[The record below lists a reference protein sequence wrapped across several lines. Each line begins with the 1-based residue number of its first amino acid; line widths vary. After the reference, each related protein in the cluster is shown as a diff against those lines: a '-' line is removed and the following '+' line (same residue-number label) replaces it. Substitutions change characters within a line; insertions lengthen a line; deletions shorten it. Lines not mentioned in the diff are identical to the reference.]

1 MIRPI
6 LELLIQRSLDEGTPL
21 PRWLAA
27 LVRRDQKLRQFVDEF
42 QTLDDAL
49 LLSAAARRDVLAEN
63 QENVVTAPQL
73 DALCD
78 ADPTAELPRADSRP
92 RLAWAFCSAVAAT
105 LLVGLFA
112 TRFPQQQEDADRAQA
127 LSRHL
132 TAVPNEMLELLTLA
146 ADTSQSQ
153 LSRYTPTSMLSS
165 SQLSAWQAKA
175 SRIAEPLDRNAQLVS
190 TWLSKYSD
198 LGQRVR
204 SQLQEGRPLNH
215 LFGNNDG

>member
-63 QENVVTAPQL
+63 QENVVMAPQL
-73 DALCD
+73 DAFVD
-78 ADPTAELPRADSRP
+78 ANPTAELPRADSHP

-112 TRFPQQQEDADRAQA
+112 TRFFQQQEDATRAQT

-132 TAVPNEMLELLTLA
+132 TAVPDEMLVLLTLA

-165 SQLSAWQAKA
+165 SQFSAWQAKA
-175 SRIAEPLDRNAQLVS
+175 SRIAEPLDRNAQLVN

-204 SQLQEGRPLNH
+204 SQLQEGHPLNH
-215 LFGNNDG
+215 LFGNKDG

>member
-27 LVRRDQKLRQFVDEF
+27 LVLRDRKLRQFVDEF

-63 QENVVTAPQL
+63 QEHVVMAPQL
-73 DALCD
+73 DALVD
-78 ADPTAELPRADSRP
+78 ADPTAELPRADSHP

-112 TRFPQQQEDADRAQA
+112 TRFPQQQEDATRAQV

-132 TAVPNEMLELLTLA
+132 TAVPDEMLVLLTLA

-165 SQLSAWQAKA
+165 SQFSAWQAKA
-175 SRIAEPLDRNAQLVS
+175 SRIAEPLDRNAQLAS

-204 SQLQEGRPLNH
+204 SQLQEGRLLNH
-215 LFGNNDG
+215 LFRNDDG

>member
-73 DALCD
+73 GPLCD
-78 ADPTAELPRADSRP
+78 ADPTTELPRADSRP

-112 TRFPQQQEDADRAQA
+112 TRFPQHQEDAARAQT

-132 TAVPNEMLELLTLA
+132 TAVPDEMLELLTLA